1 MKHLALAILML
12 LIAAALPAAAATLS
26 VRTADGLVVVHG
38 QATALENLRAELA
51 RNMPPGAANAQLLQH
66 IFQNHANTFEAAAYT
81 SEQAGL
87 GQADV
92 GSPTVLETTV
102 REAER
107 SGFVPAIT
115 GKELF
120 EAYMLIQMRGDSF
133 KILGDPPQGAIQ
145 TPRDIFVFSSS
156 YGSEISG
163 IYVDGK
169 KIVPETDFWTS
180 PNGYKI
186 IAMDPDTGAVL
197 ATAEFPTFSDPDSGA
212 KMADFLNAQP
222 DGALVAGAVKWGPG
236 VFLTGS
242 AIDAMWQYG
251 AAADPDPELHMA
263 HAFIGRRGL
272 ATGQAL
278 EAVAVQDSCR
288 LVLFSPGTYISRA
301 AAGTL
306 SPAPGS
312 RIIAV
317 RGTGPGDT
325 ILIIGREY

>member
-1 MKHLALAILML
+1 ML
-12 LIAAALPAAAATLS
+12 LLVFASLPAAAATLS
-26 VRTADGLVVVHG
+26 VRTTDGLVVVHG
-38 QATALENLRAELA
+38 EATALETLRAELSS
-51 RNMPPGAANAQLLQH
+51 NLPPGAANAQLLQY
-66 IFQNHANTFEAAAYT
+66 IFRNHANTFQAAAYT

-92 GSPTVLETTV
+92 GNPTVLETTV

-107 SGFVPAIT
+107 SGFAPAIT
-115 GKELF
+115 GKKLF
-120 EAYMLIQMRGDSF
+120 EAYMLIQMRGDIF
-133 KILGDPPQGAIQ
+133 KILGDPPHGALQ
-145 TPRDIFVFSSS
+145 APRDIFVFSSS

-169 KIVPETDFWTS
+169 KIVPEMNFGDS

-186 IAMDPDTGAVL
+186 LAMDPHSGAVL
-197 ATAEFPTFSDPDSGA
+197 AAAEFPTFSDPDSGA

-222 DGALVAGAVKWGPG
+222 DGALIAAAIKWGPG
-236 VFLTGS
+236 VFLTGG

-263 HAFIGRRGL
+263 HALIGRKGL
-272 ATGQAL
+272 PKGQAM
-278 EAVAVQDSCR
+278 EATAVQDSCR
-288 LVLFSPGTYISRA
+288 LVLFSPATYISQA
-301 AAGTL
+301 TAGAL

-317 RGTGPGDT
+317 SGTGPDDT
-325 ILIIGREY
+325 LLIIGRDY